1 MEKENLKNFIK
12 NNFYHVS
19 SLFFLEKFINM
30 IQSVSKT
37 TYNDTALFEFE
48 IIFDEK
54 ASNFLNI
61 VHGGGIAI
69 ICENLSNICLYEL
82 NKSKYQSLEI
92 SITYKYQAKMYQ
104 KYNLKIKIEKY
115 KYKTVY
121 ITCSLIH
128 KENNKEVA
136 TVNIIKSLM
145 PTSKY

>member
-12 NNFYHVS
+12 NNFYHVYS
-19 SLFFLEKFINM
+19 QFFLEKFINM

-61 VHGGGIAI
+61 VHGGGISI

>member
-19 SLFFLEKFINM
+19 SQFFFEKFTNM
-30 IQSVSKT
+30 IQSVSKSSN
-37 TYNDTALFEFE
+37 NDTTLFEFE

-54 ASNFLNI
+54 TSNFLNI
-61 VHGGGIAI
+61 VHGGGISI
-69 ICENLSNICLYEL
+69 ICENLSNICLFEL
-82 NKSKYQSLEI
+82 NKSKYKTLEI
-92 SITYKYQAKMYQ
+92 SITYKYQVKMYQ
-104 KYNLKIKIEKY
+104 KYILRIKIEKY

-128 KENNKEVA
+128 SQNNNEV
-136 TVNIIKSLM
+136 TTMNIIKSLI

>member
-19 SLFFLEKFINM
+19 SQFFLEKFINM

-61 VHGGGIAI
+61 FLDLLPISFCILILITLFLRLVHID
-69 ICENLSNICLYEL
+69 
-82 NKSKYQSLEI
+82 
-92 SITYKYQAKMYQ
+92 
-104 KYNLKIKIEKY
+104 
-115 KYKTVY
+115 
-121 ITCSLIH
+121 
-128 KENNKEVA
+128 
-136 TVNIIKSLM
+136 
-145 PTSKY
+145 